1 MRYTTRPLSDRAW
14 LRPAAQRTP
23 SQFKVTWSTALDLL
37 ERELDMIDGAELVIE
52 IDVREQDLRLDGM
65 LRANARAAEP
75 AVIVAFESKHG
86 PLLYR
91 SDQYSGAPYWCKGM
105 QEAWQHNVY
114 AVARTLESLRAVD
127 RYGAVR
133 SGEQYRGFR
142 QIGGAPAMVT
152 EPPLTDEQAWRVI
165 ARAVQPTARE
175 VWWEDAA
182 QSWQDGRTAPD
193 GTSGPAMVRLA
204 RRNTHPDTRRD
215 DVDVTFDDVQRAAA
229 HLRSTGPIAAPRER
243 A

>member
-1 MRYTTRPLSDRAW
+1 MRYTTRPLSDRTW
-14 LRPAAQRTP
+14 LRPASQRRR
-23 SQFKVTWSTALDLL
+23 SQFKVTWSAALDLL
-37 ERELDMIDGAELVIE
+37 ERELDMIGGRELILEV
-52 IDVREQDLRLDGM
+52 DVREQDLRLDGM
-65 LRANARAAEP
+65 LRANARAVGAP
-75 AVIVAFESKHG
+75 AVVVAFKSTHG

-91 SDQYSGAPYWCKGM
+91 SDAYGEGSWSSPM
-105 QEAWQHNVY
+105 EVWQHNVY
-114 AVARTLESLRAVD
+114 AVALTLEALRAVD
-127 RYGAVR
+127 RYGAAA
-133 SGEQYRGFR
+133 SGEHYQGFR
-142 QIGGAPAMVT
+142 QIGGAPAIVT
-152 EPPLTDEQAWRVI
+152 VPPMTDEQAWMVI

-229 HLRSTGPIAAPRER
+229 HLRSGRP
-243 A
+243 